1 MSKNYNNET
10 NKSNTLLTV
19 SITLN
24 VVLLILVVIFG
35 IKAFD
40 NNSNNKTSSSKN
52 DSKVEATTSKTDDAT
67 TASSEDE
74 TVEGETTQ
82 ATDET
87 VEGETTQ
94 ATDETSSEE
103 TSSEDETVDP
113 ALLGTTATTDLSD
126 DDIKAASK
134 AVETYYNANSVDDY
148 INGIPTEFKSAIMK
162 CYGVDESKLKEYV
175 QDMLD
180 DLDKQYTED
189 YSVNLSDC
197 TYDITVGKS
206 TAIEADKVNNT
217 TGEMREEW
225 KDNNLKDIT
234 SMITFNVS
242 YVLKDKSG
250 KEIENV
256 KDTDGLSNT
265 VYCYDGKWYSI
276 DVLYMVDY
284 AASTTE
290 VSSSDGT
297 LDLTQ

>member
-24 VVLLILVVIFG
+24 IVLLILVVIFG

-52 DSKVEATTSKTDDAT
+52 DSKVEATTSKKDDAT
-67 TASSEDE
+67 TASSE
-74 TVEGETTQ
+74 
-82 ATDET
+82 DET

-148 INGIPTEFKSAIMK
+148 INGIPTEFKSAIME